1 MEQRKHSARRK
12 AVAELIGAATT
23 RGLSSQAAPAGQ
35 RGRANLLVD
44 ELAVRLVGSIVQS
57 IAEMMPDE
65 KGTLEKEAWLWR
77 LLAINC
83 EANANFT
90 EGLAKRSRQD
100 FCNESRPN

>member
-1 MEQRKHSARRK
+1 MDQKKHSGRRK
-12 AVAELIGAATT
+12 AAVEMIGAAS
-23 RGLSSQAAPAGQ
+23 GQAAPARQ

-44 ELAVRLVGSIVQS
+44 ELAVRLVGGIVQS
-57 IAEMMPDE
+57 IAEMMPDK

-90 EGLAKRSRQD
+90 ERLAKGSRRD
-100 FCNESRPN
+100 SCNGSRLN